1 MLLAISWVAWRGRA
15 ARPHLL
21 VGWLWYLGTLVPV
34 IGVVQVGGQS
44 MADRYTYIPLIG
56 VFLALSF
63 EVARVLQKQNGRWR
77 LAVLGATVV
86 LVACVAMTVWQLSFW
101 RDTETLFGRAL
112 EVTRNNAVAHMNLGA
127 AWEEKGRIPEAL
139 EQYELAVRI
148 NPSLAQAHNNLANA
162 LDATGKPQE
171 ALVHY
176 REALRL
182 KPGAFLAW
190 LNYGGLLSRL
200 GQHEAA
206 RTNLLEA
213 ARLAPWDPRPYYALG
228 KGWLRQ
234 ERPVDALREFE
245 EALRRD
251 PNHLPALIYAA
262 RTLAASPDPAAR
274 NGARAVQLSLRAAEL
289 VPEPPAPLL
298 ETLAMACAET
308 GQFARA
314 VEVQTRALDA
324 LGSAAEAEPAR
335 ARLAI
340 YRAGQP
346 YRAKENAE
354 LAR

>member
-1 MLLAISWVAWRGRA
+1 
-15 ARPHLL
+15 
-21 VGWLWYLGTLVPV
+21 
-34 IGVVQVGGQS
+34 

-56 VFLALSF
+56 IFLALSF
-63 EVARVLQKQNGRWR
+63 EAARALQKFGYRR
-77 LAVLGATVV
+77 KLTVFGGTVL
-86 LVACVAMTVWQLSFW
+86 LVGCVAMTVWQLSFW

-112 EVTRNNAVAHMNLGA
+112 EVTRNNAVAHMNLGM
-127 AWEEKGRIPEAL
+127 AWEEQGRIAEAL

-162 LDATGKPQE
+162 LDATGNPQE

-200 GQHEAA
+200 GQHDEA

-213 ARLAPWDPRPYYALG
+213 ARLAPSDPRPYYALG

-234 ERPVDALREFE
+234 ERPVEALREFE
-245 EALRRD
+245 EALRRN
-251 PNHLPALIYAA
+251 PNHVPTLMYAA
-262 RTLAASPDPAAR
+262 RTLAASSEPAAR
-274 NGARAVQLSLRAAEL
+274 NGARAVQLAQRAAGL
-289 VPEPPAPLL
+289 VPETAAPVL
-298 ETLAMACAET
+298 ETLAMALAET

-314 VEVQTRALDA
+314 EEVQTRALDA
-324 LGSAAEAEPAR
+324 LGSAAEAEPVR
-335 ARLAI
+335 ARLAL

-346 YRAKENAE
+346 YRAQNNAE